1 MGAHG
6 SVCNTNPNPELCL
19 SSAAV
24 GQQHG
29 TYDLN
34 AVLRWVFLITFYL
47 FVYLFIY
54 QYLFKLGKTSKTYL
68 GIYPG
73 LMSATPSNDFHVN
86 GLITD
91 LRVQ

>member
-1 MGAHG
+1 MKHLREARPGSPLLRAFSSCLQMGAHG

-54 QYLFKLGKTSKTYL
+54 
-68 GIYPG
+68 
-73 LMSATPSNDFHVN
+73 
-86 GLITD
+86 
-91 LRVQ
+91 

>member
-54 QYLFKLGKTSKTYL
+54 
-68 GIYPG
+68 
-73 LMSATPSNDFHVN
+73 
-86 GLITD
+86 
-91 LRVQ
+91 